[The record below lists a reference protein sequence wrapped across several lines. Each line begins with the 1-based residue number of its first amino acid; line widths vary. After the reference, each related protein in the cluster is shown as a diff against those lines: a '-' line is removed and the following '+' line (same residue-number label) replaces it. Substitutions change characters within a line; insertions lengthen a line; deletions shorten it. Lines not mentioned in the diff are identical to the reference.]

1 MSDGYSYIDSNS
13 IYVDSKTGVLF
24 NIPGLTNEADLIF
37 YESITVAKR
46 LEELYTR
53 PTKIEGSIS
62 LMRIHHHL
70 FQDVYTWAGETR
82 TVNISKNGKPFFEF
96 NRFQMGFKF
105 IDSLVTD
112 YLLTDPNQTRV
123 LSEKLAIILD
133 NTNFLHPFREGNG
146 RTQRE
151 FIRLL
156 ALNKGYSINL
166 NPADNLEIHDKYMQG
181 TIESNI
187 TLLSILI
194 FSELKKIEQ

>member
-1 MSDGYSYIDSNS
+1 MSDGYSY
-13 IYVDSKTGVLF
+13 
-24 NIPGLTNEADLIF
+24 
-37 YESITVAKR
+37 
-46 LEELYTR
+46 
-53 PTKIEGSIS
+53 
-62 LMRIHHHL
+62 
-70 FQDVYTWAGETR
+70 
-82 TVNISKNGKPFFEF
+82 
-96 NRFQMGFKF
+96 